1 MFLNEIQ
8 NKRSTMVESQEIID
22 IQKKIKE
29 DKIKKNLEEQRRIIS
44 VMAGVEPTRKPM
56 LSENML
62 ISTTSSKNTKY
73 SRKNLNEIGSS
84 KSNMFQAISNAQQ
97 KINEK
102 KMLSE
107 NNNIR
112 TEANQEEYTF
122 KNGYFEGSGNRYQD
136 KKRDDILE
144 KYGKIMTIEEKKKM
158 K

>member
-8 NKRSTMVESQEIID
+8 SKRSTMVESQEIID

-97 KINEK
+97 K
-102 KMLSE
+102 
-107 NNNIR
+107 
-112 TEANQEEYTF
+112 
-122 KNGYFEGSGNRYQD
+122 
-136 KKRDDILE
+136 
-144 KYGKIMTIEEKKKM
+144 
-158 K
+158 